1 MIPPLFIL
9 LAICAGSIRG
19 GIANANSVV
28 EEEDQFIAEETSEL
42 VTKQQKEYQVHVI
55 DNGQRT
61 TYTRWGRNDCPLLSG
76 TSLMYFGYAAGSWY
90 NYNAWRWGRANLPT

>member
-1 MIPPLFIL
+1 MYD
-9 LAICAGSIRG
+9 

-55 DNGQRT
+55 DNAWP
-61 TYTRWGRNDCPLLSG
+61 TYNVHPVGTKRLPIVIRNVLDVFRLR
-76 TSLMYFGYAAGSWY
+76 SWILV
-90 NYNAWRWGRANLPT
+90 RL